1 MREPRVLA
9 LLALQLFLE
18 LGVCDLEVVT
28 DALRLVARSLGVLL
42 LLDRDF
48 LRGPHLVERVL
59 ELGVLGLELLAAQ
72 LLDLL
77 LVGLGLLLVGLRLL
91 LVGLRA
97 LLVGLGLL
105 LGGHRLLLLGFGCLA
120 LGLRGVAL
128 RFLLLDL
135 PERALGLL
143 LGVADLHC
151 GDRRARGNDRE
162 HTEHRDQRR
171 APGTLAAASVR
182 EHRVEERLIARGEYA
197 PALRG
202 PAPRFFHCI

>member
-48 LRGPHLVERVL
+48 PRGPHLVERVL

-72 LLDLL
+72 LL
-77 LVGLGLLLVGLRLL
+77 
-91 LVGLRA
+91 
-97 LLVGLGLL
+97 
-105 LGGHRLLLLGFGCLA
+105 
-120 LGLRGVAL
+120 
-128 RFLLLDL
+128 
-135 PERALGLL
+135 ERALGLL

-182 EHRVEERLIARGEYA
+182 EYRVEERLI
-197 PALRG
+197 
-202 PAPRFFHCI
+202 